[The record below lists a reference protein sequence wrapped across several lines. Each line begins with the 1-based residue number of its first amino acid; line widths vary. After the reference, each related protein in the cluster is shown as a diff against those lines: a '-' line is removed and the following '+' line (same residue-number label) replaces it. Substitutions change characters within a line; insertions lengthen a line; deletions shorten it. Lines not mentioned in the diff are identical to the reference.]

1 MPDRIRRSIGLVV
14 LSLPLAANLLAQS
27 ADPQRMTLTRLRK
40 FAVYARV
47 QLTEGATLQRIDEGL
62 LRAKIEAALR
72 REGLTIDNRNDVRDG
87 SQASLDLLYMV
98 METRDK
104 EGHAL
109 GFAASSCLQASQMV
123 RIPRL
128 TTPKRIAYAVV
139 STWRSCG
146 LLVGDM
152 ASFGRTIL
160 QNADEHITRFIDAW
174 RFANAP
180 PPEPSFPALP
190 ELGSRESR
198 DLLIAVF
205 TLRNSSTARSTSVKR
220 LRAGRVTAW

>member
-1 MPDRIRRSIGLVV
+1 MSPRILTPLRLLV

-27 ADPQRMTLTRLRK
+27 GDPQRMTLTRLRK

-47 QLTEGATLQRIDEGL
+47 QVSAQATLRRVDESL
-62 LRAKIEAALR
+62 LRARIEQALR
-72 REGLTIDNRNDVRDG
+72 REGLSIDQRNDVRDG
-87 SQASLDLLYMV
+87 SQGSLDLLYMV
-98 METRDK
+98 METRDQ

-128 TTPKRIAYAVV
+128 TTPQHIAYAVV

-146 LLVGDM
+146 LLVGDT
-152 ASFGRTIL
+152 ASFGATIL

-174 RFANAP
+174 RFANGAKD
-180 PPEPSFPALP
+180 PEFPALP
-190 ELGSRESR
+190 EVSG
-198 DLLIAVF
+198 VGTF
-205 TLRNSSTARSTSVKR
+205 TPLRSP
-220 LRAGRVTAW
+220 G